1 MPTQKTGTQP
11 TRLSVKSPIFIGC
24 LLIGLAIVFF
34 LLNFSVLPLV
44 GAILAIPALIVG
56 IYLVVKGSRASRTRE
71 QRP

>member
-1 MPTQKTGTQP
+1 MSTQKTGTQP
-11 TRLSVKSPIFIGC
+11 SRLSVKSPIFIGC

-56 IYLVVKGSRASRTRE
+56 IYFVVKGAQASKPRE
-71 QRP
+71 KQS